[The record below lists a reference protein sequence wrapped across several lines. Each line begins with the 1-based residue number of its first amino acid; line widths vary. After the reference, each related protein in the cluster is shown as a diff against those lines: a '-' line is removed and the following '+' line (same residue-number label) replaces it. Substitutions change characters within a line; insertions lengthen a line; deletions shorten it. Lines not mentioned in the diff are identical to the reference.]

1 MKMNKEDIKKIIPHR
16 DPFLFVDE
24 ITDYVPMTYA
34 KGIKKFDESMDF
46 FKGHFPEFPVVPG
59 VILVEAMAQVGAIIV
74 LQHDAYK
81 GRIAFFAGANK
92 VKFRRKVLPNDVA
105 VIECSITKMR
115 GNIGIGF
122 GKIYVDNELAAEAE
136 VTFAIQ

>member
-1 MKMNKEDIKKIIPHR
+1 MNKEDIKKIIPHR

-24 ITDYVPMTYA
+24 IMDYVPMTYA
-34 KGIKKFDESMDF
+34 KELKNSMKVWI

-81 GRIAFFAGANK
+81 GESHFCWC
-92 VKFRRKVLPNDVA
+92 
-105 VIECSITKMR
+105 E
-115 GNIGIGF
+115 
-122 GKIYVDNELAAEAE
+122 
-136 VTFAIQ
+136 